1 MNITE
6 KLDCTIVSAAM
17 DANKAEAD
25 GIITRAHDLWDAGE
39 SFTVS
44 DIYSMYP
51 KQRESDSDEEIAAVV
66 EHVEGQ
72 LRSIAI
78 DGALRKMPRE
88 AVKALCEALEAA
100 DALASVKLFGREIT
114 IRALADEW
122 NKQHAGEE
130 IWLAPGYEL

>member
-1 MNITE
+1 MNIIE
-6 KLDCTIVSAAM
+6 KIDCTIVSAAM

-25 GIITRAHDLWDAGE
+25 DIITRAHELWDAGE
-39 SFTVS
+39 SFIVE
-44 DIYSMYP
+44 DVYSLYP
-51 KQRESDSDEEIAAVV
+51 TQRESDSDEEIEAAVS
-66 EHVEGQ
+66 HVEEQ

-130 IWLAPGYEL
+130 IWLVPGYEL

>member
-1 MNITE
+1 MNIIE

-17 DANKAEAD
+17 DANKTEAD
-25 GIITRAHDLWDAGE
+25 GIITRAHELWDVGE
-39 SFTVS
+39 SFIVE
-44 DIYSMYP
+44 DVYSLYP
-51 KQRESDSDEEIAAVV
+51 TQRESDSDEEIEAAVS
-66 EHVEGQ
+66 HVEEQ

-122 NKQHAGEE
+122 NKRHTKEE
-130 IWLAPGYEL
+130 IWLAPAFEK